1 MRFDLSQPAQLSGAL
16 GPDLVLMGGAML
28 LLLWAGWRRESDAH
42 QRNVGILSILVCII
56 TMIVVDRWRPAKPRT
71 RSRIPGDGALAGTSW
86 TMLTPAL
93 RSAGRGCR
101 TAGTPGR

>member
-56 TMIVVDRWRPAKPRT
+56 TKAVTGI
-71 RSRIPGDGALAGTSW
+71 
-86 TMLTPAL
+86 
-93 RSAGRGCR
+93 GRGKCHLIKIAKKTLSPR
-101 TAGTPGR
+101 